1 MHRALPLGARRQHG
15 GDDDEKGG
23 GTLMAEQYNVSHSG
37 AQVVKAIKA
46 PSTKK
51 GKAVV
56 KTGNDLRT
64 GKK

>member
-1 MHRALPLGARRQHG
+1 
-15 GDDDEKGG
+15 
-23 GTLMAEQYNVSHSG
+23 MAEQYNVSHSG

-64 GKK
+64 GKSK